1 MNSSNATTD
10 CVLVIGMFDGV
21 HAGHRALLAAA
32 VSIASELD
40 EPLPV
45 HVLTFD
51 PHPRHVIAGEAP
63 NMLLSLDERRDRLE
77 EAGAAFVDFVPFT
90 SEFSEQTPERFFR
103 DVVQSR
109 CSARHVVVG
118 ANFRFGKKA
127 AGDVELLRTLASAA
141 GMTVT
146 AATLTT
152 EAGEVVSSSRIRGLV
167 ATGDVAAAN
176 ELLDAPYMLDG
187 TIVHGAKRG
196 RELGY
201 PTANLE
207 HDPARLIPADGVY
220 GGVAHV
226 DGRQF
231 IAAISVGTN
240 PQFDTA
246 GTAPRSVEAY
256 LLDDTIGVDALYD
269 LHMQLEFH
277 TRVRGQATFPDLEA
291 LVARIDVDVAV
302 VRERMTLTT

>member
-1 MNSSNATTD
+1 MKTSMTPNA

-21 HAGHRALLAAA
+21 HAGHRALLATA
-32 VSIASELD
+32 VSVGSELA

-45 HVLTFD
+45 HVLTFH
-51 PHPRHVIAGEAP
+51 PHPRQVLAGEAP
-63 NMLLSLDERRDRLE
+63 GMLVSLDERIDRLE
-77 EAGAAFVDFVPFT
+77 EAGAAYVEVVPFT
-90 SEFSEQTPERFFR
+90 REFSEQTPEQFFH
-103 DVVQSR
+103 DIVLAH
-109 CSARHVVVG
+109 CGAKHVVVG
-118 ANFRFGKKA
+118 ANFRFGTKA
-127 AGDVELLRTLASAA
+127 SGDVELLRQLAAEA
-141 GMTVT
+141 GVTVT
-146 AATLTT
+146 AAMLTT
-152 EAGEVVSSSRIRGLV
+152 EAEEVVSSSRIRGLI

-196 RELGY
+196 RKLGY

-207 HDPARLIPADGVY
+207 HDSARLVPADGVY

-226 DGRQF
+226 DGKSY

-246 GTAPRSVEAY
+246 GTAPRSVEAF

-277 TRVRGQATFPDLEA
+277 ERIRGQATFPDLDA
-291 LVARIDVDVAV
+291 LIARIRADVTTVRSLV
-302 VRERMTLTT
+302 VVHG